1 MIDSNSDDESC
12 SMPDLL
18 VRKPSNESESEDSDI
33 ESENENTVLNEI
45 KLNTKL
51 THKFRRLKKKRR
63 NLNLLAKKSKTSHA
77 VRIF

>member
-33 ESENENTVLNEI
+33 ESENENTFLNETTK
-45 KLNTKL
+45 KL
-51 THKFRRLKKKRR
+51 
-63 NLNLLAKKSKTSHA
+63 
-77 VRIF
+77 